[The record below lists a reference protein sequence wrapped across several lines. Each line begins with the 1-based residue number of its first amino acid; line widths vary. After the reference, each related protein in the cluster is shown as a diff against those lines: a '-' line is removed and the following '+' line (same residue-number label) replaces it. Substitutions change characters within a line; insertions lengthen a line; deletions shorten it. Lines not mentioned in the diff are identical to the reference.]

1 MMRKVSICT
10 LCAQSA
16 QGAAYYLEQ
25 RLREYGPEVSS
36 ADCGNEAAFADAV
49 AQSAREGG
57 IVFAAAPV
65 SDFLKAKVHIVKL
78 FSSKIVRSSS
88 VISAMGD
95 FAPVDGKEKDLHA
108 AVPEKSRVF
117 TSKDGKYSAFAKELN
132 SSLVVFMPL
141 DEGRIGEAFGLGL
154 GDFLSNA
161 FSRAASPEK
170 PSLEKVKQSIEKVIA
185 SKKTVAVSP
194 CGSAKALLSVIS
206 AVPDA
211 DDAFVPVS
219 AVKERAEGEGAED
232 YLAQSARFAKENA
245 KTDLAIG
252 ISDVTVSENGEEYV
266 TVCVAD
272 SERAKAARVFAV
284 PGEEK
289 KYLIAAAVVQ
299 LCSMLEELSGP
310 AGLVNPDAEKKKSSK
325 KPLIIAIIAVAL
337 GLTVCL
343 LLAMLFRDRMTD
355 STLANAQAG
364 ADRVTQAVFEYSFN
378 EYNHGGSGLDS
389 PDMEAVAII
398 PEQTTAES
406 SFSFGTSTLIT
417 AASTTK
423 EKITQRVTEIL
434 TKATTARETEKET
447 AKATTKATTNAS
459 TKATTTKETTETTTK
474 KAVTTTQKPT
484 EKETTTKKKSEKG
497 TFVFKVYGYGHG
509 VGMSQHGAMEMAKN
523 GKTYTEIL
531 THYYPGTSVKTDSAT
546 PEKINYAGKDIPIV
560 EYLCKTTKQ
569 EMGYSSAGTEAVKAQ
584 MVAIYTFA
592 KDSGF
597 VVPKSKHA
605 YSESFDYK
613 GSRLYDICLELL
625 GMSTE
630 EDKPAAPYV
639 DYNGAAAFTCYFS
652 TAAGKTA
659 SAASVW
665 GTDKYPYLRGG
676 VSSPED
682 AGATEVEFTT
692 EEMKKIIEDYAK
704 AKGKDITLS
713 DNPAEWLEVEEHD
726 SCRGSGCGYVTK
738 MRVGNY
744 TMRGNAF
751 RADVMSYQ
759 IRSHCFTVEYIPA

>member
-1 MMRKVSICT
+1 MRKVSICT

-25 RLREYGPEVSS
+25 RLREYSPEVSS

-49 AQSAREGG
+49 AQSARESG
-57 IVFAAAPV
+57 IIFAAAPV

-78 FSSKIVRSSS
+78 FSSKIVRNSS

-95 FAPVDGKEKDLHA
+95 FAPVDGKERDLHA
-108 AVPEKSRVF
+108 AVPEKSKVF
-117 TSKDGKYSAFAKELN
+117 TSRDGKYSAFAKELN
-132 SSLVVFMPL
+132 GSLVVFMPL
-141 DEGRIGEAFGLGL
+141 DEGRISEAFGLGL

-161 FSRAASPEK
+161 FSKAASPEK
-170 PSLEKVKQSIEKVIA
+170 PSLEKVRQSIEKVIA

-194 CGSAKALLSVIS
+194 CGSARALLSVIS

-211 DDAFVPVS
+211 DEAFVPESTVR
-219 AVKERAEGEGAED
+219 ERSEGESAED
-232 YLAQSARFAKENA
+232 YLAQSARLSKENA

-252 ISDVTVSENGEEYV
+252 ISDVTVNENGEEYV

-272 SERAKAARVFAV
+272 SVRAKVARVFAV

-310 AGLVNPDAEKKKSSK
+310 AGLVNPDAKKKKSSK
-325 KPLIIAIIAVAL
+325 KPLIISIIAVVL
-337 GLTVCL
+337 GFTVCL
-343 LLAMLFRDRMTD
+343 LLAMFFRDKMTD

-364 ADRVTQAVFEYSFN
+364 ADGITQAVLEYSFD
-378 EYNHGGSGLDS
+378 EYNHGGSGLDD

-398 PEQTTAES
+398 PEETTGES

-417 AASTTK
+417 AASTAK
-423 EKITQRVTEIL
+423 EKLTQKVTEIL
-434 TKATTARETEKET
+434 TKATVTAKETENTT
-447 AKATTKATTNAS
+447 AKATTKAS
-459 TKATTTKETTETTTK
+459 TKPTTEKETTEATTK
-474 KAVTTTQKPT
+474 KSVTTTQKPA

-523 GKTYTEIL
+523 GKTYTDIL

-569 EMGYSSAGTEAVKAQ
+569 EMGYGSAGTEAIKAQ
-584 MVAIYTFA
+584 MVAVYTFA

-597 VVPKSKHA
+597 VVPQSKHA

-630 EDKPAAPYV
+630 EDVPAAPYV

-682 AGATEVEFTT
+682 AGATEVEFTS
-692 EEMKKIIEDYAK
+692 EEMKKILEDYAK
-704 AKGKDITLS
+704 AKGKDIVLS
-713 DNPAEWLEVEEHD
+713 DDPADWLEVEEHD